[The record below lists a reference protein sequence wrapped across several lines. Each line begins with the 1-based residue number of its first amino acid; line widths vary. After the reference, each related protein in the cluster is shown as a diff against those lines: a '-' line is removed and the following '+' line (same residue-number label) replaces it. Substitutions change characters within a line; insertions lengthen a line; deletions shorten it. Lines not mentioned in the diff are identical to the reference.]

1 MYHYPELDDVL
12 RVIKSID
19 FDDLLRRHVEE
30 TKPKQEKQNDRVVT
44 RIGLAGI
51 VTIEG

>member
-19 FDDLLRRHVEE
+19 VDDLLRQVGTEQE
-30 TKPKQEKQNDRVVT
+30 PKQEKQNDRVVT

-51 VTIEG
+51 VTIED